1 MRRTLLLWTLLLIG
15 GTGCSGLM
23 PAGNSAGAGA
33 PAPAAAPAT
42 TMPALI
48 APIGANGPSLAPY
61 SARFGRARP
70 VVAVVG
76 ENSRTYLTH
85 YVVPYGI
92 LAASGVAEV
101 MALSTQPGP
110 IRMAPAPM
118 MIQPHA
124 TTAGF
129 DQRFPDG
136 ADYVIVPAVQRADEP
151 ALVAW
156 VAGQAAKGATV
167 VGVSE
172 GAWVLGHAGLL
183 QGRAATG
190 HWRSLDDLQGRFAQT
205 RWQKNRRYV
214 ADGPVVTTAGASAAI
229 PVSLALVEAI
239 AGQARA
245 ASLAAELGAEP
256 RWGPDHAS
264 ERFKLDAG
272 QVLAATGNTVAFWR
286 HEDVGILLEPGIDE
300 IALALQAE
308 VYSATRRSTAYTV
321 TPGPIPVISKRGLAI
336 IADRASGA
344 SAPQRM
350 LPVSDFVAPLRAL
363 DQALKGVETDY
374 GRATATWVAV
384 QMEYPGY

>member
-1 MRRTLLLWTLLLIG
+1 MRRTLLLWTLLLIC
-15 GTGCSGLM
+15 GTGCSGLT
-23 PAGNSAGAGA
+23 PAGNSAAAAA
-33 PAPAAAPAT
+33 PAPAAA

-48 APIGANGPSLAPY
+48 APIDASGPPLAPY

-101 MALSTQPGP
+101 MALATQPGP

-124 TTAGF
+124 TTAAF

-136 ADYVIVPAVQRADEP
+136 ADYVI
-151 ALVAW
+151 
-156 VAGQAAKGATV
+156 
-167 VGVSE
+167 VSE

-183 QGRAATG
+183 QGRTATG

-214 ADGPVVTTAGASAAI
+214 ADGPVVTTAGTSAAI
-229 PVSLALVEAI
+229 PVSLALVEAM
-239 AGQARA
+239 AGRARA

-272 QVLAATGNTVAFWR
+272 QVLTATGNAVAFWR